1 MNRLEEINRIIKLV
15 KENNARNN
23 VEIVSSLLALKLNLE
38 SLEKELK
45 QTKLNFRNS
54 QTHSKNHYKKL
65 KEKYEKLERAYKNNE
80 VMVRDLNEL
89 ITRNLELKKE
99 NQELQEDY
107 LQMQGYYDYYSNE
120 NIELNKELKRCQE
133 YIKKSTNDHKNLII
147 DNGKMKKAIK
157 ILKDKFEVVICKSD
171 FPISEL
177 KYSIGFKINNDG
189 VWAYIPQED
198 CELLEGVFNY
208 E

>member
-65 KEKYEKLERAYKNNE
+65 KEKYEKLEKDY
-80 VMVRDLNEL
+80 DEL
-89 ITRNLELKKE
+89 FDYHALLTLKLEQLEKE
-99 NQELQEDY
+99 NQELNKQLDVFFNN
-107 LQMQGYYDYYSNE
+107 LDKNTLRAFDLISYDLKFE
-120 NIELNKELKRCQE
+120 NTKL
-133 YIKKSTNDHKNLII
+133 
-147 DNGKMKKAIK
+147 KKAIK
-157 ILKDKFEVVICKSD
+157 ILKQYVAISKRRNEVNGKYD
-171 FPISEL
+171 ISCI
-177 KYSIGFKINNDG
+177 YSFGSYKDII
-189 VWAYIPQED
+189 QEEY
-198 CELLEGVFNY
+198 ELLEEVFGDEN
-208 E
+208 